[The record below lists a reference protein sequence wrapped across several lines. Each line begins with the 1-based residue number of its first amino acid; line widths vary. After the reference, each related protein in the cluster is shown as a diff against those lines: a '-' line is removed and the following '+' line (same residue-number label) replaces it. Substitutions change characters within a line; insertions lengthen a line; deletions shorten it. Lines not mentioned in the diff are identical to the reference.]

1 MTGYYFLLKGKIA
14 FMNIPLLIAGIVG
27 GVAVL
32 GTAGSAYGAVTLFN
46 KVIPRQDG
54 VKVDM
59 DEMADMKQWEEYKKK
74 IAPRKE
80 YLLAQPTEHF
90 VITSNDGLKLHG
102 DFFFAEENP
111 KRIAICFHGYTSSAM
126 SNASFASF
134 LHKQGIS
141 CLLVDNRAHGNSE
154 GQYIGF
160 GVLDRYDCLKWIDC
174 VKERFGNDVELMLYG
189 VSMGGSTVL
198 MAAGMKECPSNV
210 KLVVSDCAFTSPED
224 VFTHILKRDYK
235 MAKFPVMNINNM
247 ISRKKAGYGF
257 GDCSTLDAVQTA
269 KCPILF
275 IHGKNDDFVPTWMSE
290 KNHEVCKTEK
300 ALLMMENAGHGASY
314 YENPELYESKVT
326 EFLDKYF
333 S

>member
-1 MTGYYFLLKGKIA
+1 
-14 FMNIPLLIAGIVG
+14 MNPIVVTLG
-27 GVAVL
+27 VVAGVAVL
-32 GTAGSAYGAVTLFN
+32 GTAGAAAGAVKLFN

-74 IAPRKE
+74 IGPRKE
-80 YLLAQPTEHF
+80 YLLAQPTEHV
-90 VITSNDGLKLHG
+90 VIESGDGLKLHG

-111 KRIAICFHGYTSSAM
+111 KRVAICFHGYTSSAM

-134 LHKQGIS
+134 LHKQGIT
-141 CLLVDNRAHGNSE
+141 CLLVDNRSHGNSE

-160 GVLDRYDCLKWIDC
+160 GILDRYDCFKWIDC
-174 VKERFGNDVELMLYG
+174 VKSKFGDDCEIMLYG
-189 VSMGGSTVL
+189 VSMGASTVL

-235 MAKFPVMNINNM
+235 MQKFPVMNINNM
-247 ISRKKAGYGF
+247 ICRKKAGYGF
-257 GDCSTLDAVQTA
+257 GDYSTLDAVQTA

-275 IHGKNDDFVPTWMSE
+275 IHGQKDDFVPTWMTD
-290 KNHEVCKTEK
+290 KNYEVCKTEK
-300 ALLMMENAGHGASY
+300 KKLMVENAGHGASF
-314 YENPELYESKVT
+314 YENTELYESTVQ
-326 EFLDKYF
+326 EFIDKYF
-333 S
+333 N